1 MENSKTN
8 HIVNADAIFI
18 NNRNDLHS
26 NHIDILTK
34 GQVGDNDL
42 QLTNMNINI
51 TSGGSLTAPDLRTSV
66 IKDTAGNTTITLS
79 SSSIDF
85 HNKTINYKI

>member
-66 IKDTAGNTTITLS
+66 IKDTAASFSPFSGPLQS
-79 SSSIDF
+79 FRRKHSYF
-85 HNKTINYKI
+85 PL